1 MAEQGLDPETPP
13 GLHLVSAFL
22 SMEPADSLI
31 SLARACGGGAVTV
44 TVQRF
49 IWDHCINKPVG
60 SHKKNFLKKLIVE
73 AESNYGD
80 VLNELYAQYAAYMAS
95 FKDNDLI
102 IGNARACKCISFLF
116 TDGCFEL
123 PTCPRSRKLVVPLQ
137 CSLNMLAGDTGCSI
151 WPSSLFLSEF
161 ILSFPDIFFGK
172 SCFEVGSGVGLAGI
186 CLAHAK
192 ASNVILTD
200 GDLSTLAN
208 MKLNLELNQ
217 LRTNTDVLGR
227 AIGDPKM
234 SSKLIWR
241 SNFQVKCLFLPWES
255 ASECGLHDFMPDIIL
270 GADVIYDPSCLPHLV
285 RVLAILLHK
294 GDSCPQIRKGGHIS
308 LLDNKC
314 VDGQVNGANKGN
326 LSDCNAV
333 SDGKCINECGG
344 KAIYNAAPKGRSR
357 EHPVA
362 YIASVIRN
370 IGTFNYFLALA
381 DVANLCIT
389 DQTKTPC
396 DLLPYMQSY
405 DRSSIRL
412 FTV

>member
-22 SMEPADSLI
+22 SMEPTDSLI
-31 SLARACGGGAVTV
+31 SLARACGGSAVTV

-49 IWDHCINKPVG
+49 IWDHCINKPAG
-60 SHKKNFLKKLIVE
+60 KGHASHMKNFLKKLIVE
-73 AESNYGD
+73 VESNYGD
-80 VLNELYAQYAAYMAS
+80 VLDELYAQYAAYMAS

-116 TDGCFEL
+116 PDGCFEL
-123 PTCPRSRKLVVPLQ
+123 PTCPKSRKLVVPLQ

-161 ILSFPDIFFGK
+161 VLSFPDIFSGK

-192 ASNVILTD
+192 ASKVILTD
-200 GDLSTLAN
+200 GDLSSLAN

-217 LRTNTDVLGR
+217 LRTYTDVLER
-227 AIGDPKM
+227 ATGHPRM
-234 SSKLIWR
+234 
-241 SNFQVKCLFLPWES
+241 VKCLFLPWES
-255 ASECGLHDFMPDIIL
+255 ASEYELHDFMPDIIL

-294 GDSCPQIRKGGHIS
+294 VDSCPQIQKGGDHNS

-326 LSDCNAV
+326 LSDSNAV

-381 DVANLCIT
+381 DEANLRIT
-389 DQTKTPC
+389 DQTKTLRPC

-412 FTV
+412 FTVLSK